1 MANNL
6 KALITGG
13 AGFIGS
19 HVAEELLK
27 KNIKVVAIDNCVT
40 GFERNIPIGVKF
52 YKMDLGD
59 AGLES
64 VFEREQPDYIIH
76 LAAQASVTASM
87 KDPYLDFFTNT
98 AGTVKVLQLSKKYNV
113 KKFLF
118 ASTAAVYGEPN
129 YLPIDENH
137 LIHAESFYALS
148 KYSAENYINYYS
160 MYNGLDSCILRFSNV
175 YGPRQNEDGE
185 AGVISI
191 FVNRL
196 LANKKVCIYDGSQ
209 TRDFV
214 YVKDVAVACSM
225 ALVGEAKGVIN
236 ISSCS
241 ETRIEDL
248 YYQITKETGINA
260 EPLYE
265 PRRVGEIEK
274 SILDNQRARKELGWI
289 AEYSLSKGLQET
301 VKYYSEKLLNTK
313 MKI

>member
-1 MANNL
+1 MANKL
-6 KALITGG
+6 KVLVTGG

-27 KNIKVVAIDNCVT
+27 KDFKVVAIDNCVT
-40 GFERNIPIGVKF
+40 GFERNIPIGVRF
-52 YKMDLGD
+52 YKMDLND
-59 AGLES
+59 AMLES
-64 VFEREQPDYIIH
+64 VFEKERPDYIIH
-76 LAAQASVTASM
+76 LAAQASVIASM

-118 ASTAAVYGEPN
+118 SSTAAVYGEPS

-137 LIHAESFYALS
+137 LIHAKSFYALS

-160 MYNGLDSCILRFSNV
+160 IYNGLDSCILRFSNV
-175 YGPRQNEDGE
+175 YGPRQSEDGE

-209 TRDFV
+209 TRDFI
-214 YVKDVAVACSM
+214 YVKDVAIACSL
-225 ALVGEAKGVIN
+225 ALVGEVKGTIN

-241 ETRIEDL
+241 ETSIEDL
-248 YYQITKETGINA
+248 YYQIAKVTGTNA

-265 PRRVGEIEK
+265 PRRIGEIGK
-274 SILDNQRARKELGWI
+274 SILDNQRARSELGWTTQ
-289 AEYSLSKGLQET
+289 YSLSEGLQET
-301 VKYYSEKLLNTK
+301 VKYYSKRYLATK
-313 MKI
+313 VKI